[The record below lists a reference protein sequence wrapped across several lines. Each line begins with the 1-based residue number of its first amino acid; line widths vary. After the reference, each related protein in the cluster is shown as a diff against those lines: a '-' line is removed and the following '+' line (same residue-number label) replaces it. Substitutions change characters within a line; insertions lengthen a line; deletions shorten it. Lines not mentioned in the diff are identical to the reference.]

1 MKNITRI
8 AQTLALVALPFT
20 VAAQSSVDMLGI
32 NDTELRGTAR
42 FMSMAGAFTALG
54 GDLSTLTQNPAGIGT
69 YRGSDVGLTLDLSFL
84 TNKSE
89 GIRNTY
95 SMSNTHFDVNNF
107 GYVGTMNFG
116 PNSTMQTFSWGVSY
130 NRLKSFTRDYKGGGM
145 PLETSMSNYIAL
157 MTDNVNPSDMNFNK
171 ETGYD
176 PYQDS
181 RINWISILGYSSLII
196 NPSEVI
202 DEKTGAVTGYV
213 YDGLFQYPVHNSSG
227 ELLIAPTTGLAAF
240 DVRERGYTDE
250 YNIDFGGNVAN
261 VVNWGIGFGIT
272 DMTHEMQTSYEERLV
287 GANVAGANDGD
298 PIREGDCDWQ
308 IDNWKRTT
316 GTGFNLKLGVI
327 IKPIQEFRIGLAV
340 HTPTWYSLTTT
351 YQGSVRYGDSY
362 GAKADEYTNTARYDW
377 NMRSPW
383 RLMAG
388 VAAVIGGRGII
399 SADYE
404 YTAFNKMHSSNIDGS
419 FNNYNDCVAS
429 DFRATNTLRLGAEFR
444 VTPQFSLRLGYS
456 YVSGNVKK
464 DVEDNNYEIY
474 TSGTYLGYTFNQSS
488 NYITAGLGY
497 RTGGFYADLAYVN
510 RQRTSTYHCFTPF
523 KDYDGYWTLAPQSK
537 IKESANQLAL
547 TVGYKF

>member
-351 YQGSVRYGDSY
+351 YQGSVLYGDSY
-362 GAKADEYTNTARYDW
+362 GAKADEITNTARYDW

-474 TSGTYLGYTFNQSS
+474 TSGTYLGYTLNQSS

-523 KDYDGYWTLAPQSK
+523 QDYDGYWTLAPQSK